1 MNFQSSC
8 QELVIDSKTNGR
20 LTTQEINALVKKAED
35 MKLLDDK
42 EEERLKMRNKLE
54 GLCNSIKLEIG
65 TGSTGNE
72 KDLSEKVDK
81 CKSWLT
87 AHPGAKEA
95 EYKAKLDGLLADK
108 KLPPNQMPDNIDKK
122 PTQRKKST
130 KITAMYCLNQG
141 RQLLNSTRSDL
152 TVVITHFR
160 QGDYFWIQNTNNSP
174 PNYASTQP

>member
-65 TGSTGNE
+65 TGST
-72 KDLSEKVDK
+72 
-81 CKSWLT
+81 
-87 AHPGAKEA
+87 
-95 EYKAKLDGLLADK
+95 
-108 KLPPNQMPDNIDKK
+108 
-122 PTQRKKST
+122 
-130 KITAMYCLNQG
+130 AMFS
-141 RQLLNSTRSDL
+141 NS
-152 TVVITHFR
+152 
-160 QGDYFWIQNTNNSP
+160 
-174 PNYASTQP
+174 